1 MISERTLERRTHKT
15 KSVSKVL
22 VGHNRFQALGSI
34 DLTIERGEFIALEGP
49 SGSGKSTLLSIIGL
63 LDKQTSG
70 EYYLVGKE
78 VHGLSAYQRA
88 LLRNQHV
95 GWVFQN
101 FNLISDM
108 TVLENVILP
117 LRYHPSVDKS
127 EFNELGMRALTQ
139 VEIGDKAN
147 NYPPELSGGQQQR
160 VAIARALVT
169 EPDLI
174 LADEPTGNLDG
185 VTASQILSL
194 FEHLNQKGLNNLVT
208 HDASIAARCQ
218 RRLQLQDGDLVVLYV
233 CTLRVA
239 PME

>member
-1 MISERTLERRTHKT
+1 MSDELIKT
-15 KSVSKVL
+15 KSVSKVFSRAR
-22 VGHNRFQALGSI
+22 NRFQALGSI

-174 LADEPTGNLDG
+174 LADEPTGNLDS

-194 FEHLNQKGLNNLVT
+194 FEHLNQKGSTILMVT

-218 RRLQLQDGDLVVLYV
+218 RRLQLQDGDLK
-233 CTLRVA
+233 
-239 PME
+239 